1 MNIAKVCSFF
11 YPVEGGMETH
21 LLEETKEL
29 VKLGHDVTVF
39 TSDALREGRIQQKQ
53 AFFSGVHVERLPTW
67 FRLSY
72 FTPFFPSVYWKAL
85 TAEYDVLH
93 VHSYRQPHNLSLL
106 FAKLRGKKTV
116 LSVHWPDYPKSL
128 RSALINF
135 FIPIFDGTLGRL
147 LLLFCDAVIVQTK
160 AEERWLRQKFGNL
173 ENVVILPP
181 GIASHYLKRRNST
194 TFRKKYRIQGSM
206 VLYVGRLHASK
217 GVHKLLTIAP
227 SFPKTMFVLV
237 GDGPERALLEH
248 AIKDKKLTNVRLIGR
263 VNEEE
268 KLQAYASCDV
278 FIHPTDYDAFGITLL
293 EAMSQEK
300 PVLGSKVGGI
310 PSVIGADGLT
320 FAKDDLNDLTK
331 QLIRLLTNVTLRHT
345 LGRHGRK
352 KVEQMTWDKIAQ
364 RLVRIYR
371 SL

>member
-1 MNIAKVCSFF
+1 MKIAKVCSFF

-29 VKLGHDVTVF
+29 VKLGHDVTVL

-72 FTPFFPSVYWKAL
+72 FTPFFPGVYWKAL
-85 TAEYDVLH
+85 TADYDVLH
-93 VHSYRQPHNLSLL
+93 AHSYRQLHNLALL

-116 LSVHWPDYPKSL
+116 LSIHWPEYPKSL
-128 RSALINF
+128 RSAWINL
-135 FIPIFDGTLGRL
+135 FIPLFDLTLGRL
-147 LLLFCDAVIVQTK
+147 FLHLCDALVVQTK
-160 AEERWLRQKFGNL
+160 AEEQWLRQTFGNFRNIL
-173 ENVVILPP
+173 ILPP
-181 GIASHYLKRRNST
+181 GIASSYLRKRSAT
-194 TFRKKYRIQGSM
+194 VFRKKHHITGQM
-206 VLYVGRLHASK
+206 VLYVGRLHQSK
-217 GVHKLLTIAP
+217 GVHKLLIIAP

-237 GDGPERALLEH
+237 GDGPELALLEKV
-248 AIKDKKLTNVRLIGR
+248 IKDKKLTNVRLIGR

-300 PVLGSKVGGI
+300 PVLGSRVGGI

-331 QLIRLLTNVTLRHT
+331 QLIRLLTNAKLRRT

-352 KVEQMTWDKIAQ
+352 KVEQMTWNKIAQ